1 MSTQVG
7 STSSTRAG
15 LCPHGLPP
23 AACPI
28 CSGQMSGGVGKKN
41 NTIKP
46 KSSGEWSYMKCYA
59 EGLRLKSLAN
69 RAENAK
75 TVFKNQGEYLK
86 ELTKN
91 INNLAE
97 RIKSVIANI
106 QNSLPPILNIPL
118 QIITNI
124 IIFPTLNILTQIP
137 KLTEKF
143 FQTMQFLQNLIS
155 QAAEKLVNIL
165 GEIKNFINSKIK
177 ENIKKITKNI
187 FSFFISNT
195 EDENYKNDETLAVFK
210 SRELKK
216 FIVKIF
222 KKEPRKNNAD

>member
-7 STSSTRAG
+7 NTSSTRAG

-28 CSGQMSGGVGKKN
+28 CSGQMSGGAGKKN
-41 NTIKP
+41 ESIKP
-46 KSSGEWSYMKCYA
+46 KSNGEWSYMKCYA
-59 EGLRLKSLAN
+59 EGLRLKSLAY
-69 RAENAK
+69 RAEFSK
-75 TVFKNQGEYLK
+75 TALKKQGEYLK

-97 RIKSVIANI
+97 RIKSAIANI
-106 QNSLPPILNIPL
+106 QNTLPPIFNIPV
-118 QIITNI
+118 QIISNI
-124 IIFPTLNILTQIP
+124 IIFPILNIILQIP

-143 FQTMQFLQNLIS
+143 IQTIQFIQNFIS
-155 QAAEKLVNIL
+155 QVIEKLVTIF
-165 GEIKNFINSKIK
+165 GEIKNFINSKLK

-187 FSFFISNT
+187 FSFFISNA
-195 EDENYKNDETLAVFK
+195 EDENYKNDDTLAVFK

-222 KKEPRKNNAD
+222 KKEKRKNNAD

>member
-1 MSTQVG
+1 
-7 STSSTRAG
+7 
-15 LCPHGLPP
+15 
-23 AACPI
+23 
-28 CSGQMSGGVGKKN
+28 
-41 NTIKP
+41 
-46 KSSGEWSYMKCYA
+46 
-59 EGLRLKSLAN
+59 
-69 RAENAK
+69 
-75 TVFKNQGEYLK
+75 
-86 ELTKN
+86 
-91 INNLAE
+91 
-97 RIKSVIANI
+97 
-106 QNSLPPILNIPL
+106 
-118 QIITNI
+118 
-124 IIFPTLNILTQIP
+124 
-137 KLTEKF
+137 
-143 FQTMQFLQNLIS
+143 MQFLQNLIS